1 MSESLPARSPRRDA
15 FSVCAWIAILAM
27 ALASVFLAGCMEPA
41 AGPAPA
47 QDESALARE
56 IRAAGVESH
65 AAANYADLFE
75 GIAALCSSPA
85 VKTTEELKRAEVN
98 GREILGQAHSAS
110 LAPIAEREFA
120 CLAKSAPLDDALRS
134 ECRQAFERFA
144 AAMRE
149 VAR

>member
-1 MSESLPARSPRRDA
+1 MNEPILARSAWRDT

-41 AGPAPA
+41 AGPMPT

-56 IRAAGVESH
+56 IRTAGVDAH

-75 GIAALCSSPA
+75 GIATLCSSPA
-85 VKTTEELKRAEVN
+85 VKTTEDLKRAEIN
-98 GREILGQAHSAS
+98 GREILGQSHAEA

-120 CLAKSAPLDDALRS
+120 CLAKSAPLDDALRT
-134 ECRQAFERFA
+134 ECRRAFERSA

>member
-1 MSESLPARSPRRDA
+1 MSEPIPARAAWRDT

-27 ALASVFLAGCMEPA
+27 ALASVFLAGCMEA
-41 AGPAPA
+41 ANGPAPA
-47 QDESALARE
+47 QGESPLARE
-56 IRAAGVESH
+56 IRAAGVDGH

-75 GIAALCSSPA
+75 GVAALCSSPA
-85 VKTTEELKRAEVN
+85 VRTTEDLKRAEVN
-98 GREILGQAHSAS
+98 GRALLGQSHTEA

-120 CLAKSAPLDDALRS
+120 CLAKSAPLDDALRT

>member
-1 MSESLPARSPRRDA
+1 MSEPIPARSPWRDT

-27 ALASVFLAGCMEPA
+27 ALASVFLAGCMEP
-41 AGPAPA
+41 GVGSAPA

-56 IRAAGVESH
+56 IRAAGVDSR

-75 GIAALCSSPA
+75 GIAALCESPA

-98 GREILGQAHSAS
+98 GRELLGQPHSEA

-120 CLAKSAPLDDALRS
+120 CLARSASLDRALRS